1 MPVIAD
7 GEKTMK
13 PFYATDL
20 GTLSMTTTCPY
31 IELVARNLGLKK
43 TFMDLH
49 RPTLHASGTIIH
61 GLAELIHLTDSDIKK
76 DPNTEIE
83 ICTDA
88 ISYMFEA
95 ADKKGVDPPRHI
107 FVQADNCAREMKNQW
122 TLLWGVFLIFHGVID
137 SITFS
142 YLRVGHTH
150 EDIGSSL
157 DIPIK
162 GKVG

>member
-1 MPVIAD
+1 MPRYESVHSLEPSRQTSI
-7 GEKTMK
+7 
-13 PFYATDL
+13 
-20 GTLSMTTTCPY
+20 CC

-76 DPNTEIE
+76 DPNTEME
-83 ICTDA
+83 LCTDA

-95 ADKKGVDPPRHI
+95 ADREGVDPPRHI
-107 FVQADNCAREMKNQW
+107 FVQADNCAREMKNQF
-122 TLLWGVFLIFHGVID
+122 TLLWGVFLIYFGIVD

-150 EDIGSSL
+150 EDIGNS
-157 DIPIK
+157 
-162 GKVG
+162 